1 MQFDVT
7 YVLVL
12 VDDENLNSHSPKFF
26 SDLVANCRR
35 HKDG

>member
-12 VDDENLNSHSPKFF
+12 VDDDNLNSYSPKFF
-26 SDLVANCRR
+26 SDLVAIFRR
-35 HKDG
+35 YKDG